1 MLDALSIPEREYA
14 RVPRYGGWPS
24 QSKEKV
30 GTEGTVFTPRLI
42 NRSHAADGICAD
54 RRSCVSAR
62 NVVAVLCSSCTQ
74 RADACAALGER
85 GPSRVS
91 DSLVHRVARRW
102 ANQMRSLGKSSS
114 SILNSTHE
122 RQAKGMGWDG
132 MGHMMRRPWWWAC
145 VLAQATTHARTHG
158 TVGCSALTGACLL
171 DSSLIRGERGREVRD
186 SRYTGRDERSCLRC
200 CSEQGGPAD

>member
-74 RADACAALGER
+74 RADACAALGGER
-85 GPSRVS
+85 AKPCFGQFGAPCCLALGQSEA
-91 DSLVHRVARRW
+91 VAGEKQQQHFKFHPR
-102 ANQMRSLGKSSS
+102 AAGQGD
-114 SILNSTHE
+114 
-122 RQAKGMGWDG
+122 GMGWDG
-132 MGHMMRRPWWWAC
+132 AHDETSVVVGVRASRRPPR
-145 VLAQATTHARTHG
+145 THARTHG
-158 TVGCSALTGACLL
+158 TVSCSALTGACLL
-171 DSSLIRGERGREVRD
+171 DSSLIRGERGRGQR
-186 SRYTGRDERSCLRC
+186 
-200 CSEQGGPAD
+200 Q